1 MLLIFIPFWFHY
13 VCLFQCTIICL
24 PHMRK
29 LPLFSVRYFLMCQS
43 RVSLSSVRSFM
54 RARTHTDWSH
64 TLMSASEASSTLFCC
79 RWALLETGL
88 WSFIHTLLLPL
99 GSSGNWTLEKWCWS
113 LDWCC
118 CKLLHVSQ
126 LYDAVQYW
134 ESLK

>member
-1 MLLIFIPFWFHY
+1 MVSTFTHFLGSVSENVTSFYTFLVSLD
-13 VCLFQCTIICL
+13 VCLFQCTICL

-43 RVSLSSVRSFM
+43 RVSLSSVKSFM

-88 WSFIHTLLLPL
+88 KRNDADLWTDAAANCCMWVNFMMLFNIKNLWNKTL
-99 GSSGNWTLEKWCWS
+99 
-113 LDWCC
+113 
-118 CKLLHVSQ
+118 
-126 LYDAVQYW
+126 
-134 ESLK
+134 